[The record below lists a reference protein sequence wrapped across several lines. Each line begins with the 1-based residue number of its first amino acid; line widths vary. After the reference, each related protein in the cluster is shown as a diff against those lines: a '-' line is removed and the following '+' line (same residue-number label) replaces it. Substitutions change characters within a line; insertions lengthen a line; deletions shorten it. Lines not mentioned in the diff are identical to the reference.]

1 MEPDS
6 LFKTLLKYKDRELI
20 LEWENGLRVIG
31 KTDTFFETDNGLEDD
46 DINYKEYYATVFQVN
61 KILSPPVNNEEDSLY
76 NWLLEEKNFL
86 VEISLYE
93 DTPNKILVD
102 GNTIWELDS
111 DE

>member
-31 KTDTFFETDNGLEDD
+31 KTDTFFETDNGLQDD
-46 DINYKEYYATVFQVN
+46 DINYKEYYATAFQVN
-61 KILSPPVNNEEDSLY
+61 KVLSPPVNNEEDSLY
-76 NWLLEEKNFL
+76 NWLLEEKNSL
-86 VEISLYE
+86 VEICLYE